1 MHSRWYHFKRS
12 NSLYRQCGRLAQLVR
27 APALQAGCPGFESLT
42 AHHSIL
48 IAAIV
53 FGSRKSSFSVL
64 QESGMTKKLITIVTP
79 CYNEELNVREVHRRV
94 QMVASELPEY
104 RFEHLF
110 IDNASKD
117 GTVAVLREM
126 AAEDASVKVIVNARN
141 FGADR
146 SGMHGFLQA
155 EGDVVGCVAA
165 DLQDPPE
172 LFVEMIREWEKGF
185 PIVVAIKNSSDENG
199 LMYRVRT
206 AYYRLVASL
215 TSVEVLEHFTGF
227 GLYDRTVVDQIRTNF
242 RDPYPYFRGM
252 IAELGLPI
260 SKVFYNQ
267 KRRERGITSNNFYA
281 LYDLA
286 MLGITNL
293 SKVPLRLVIG
303 CGFISAAISFFA
315 GMVYLAYKLV
325 FWNSFTVGVAPLVLG
340 LFFLG
345 SVQLIA
351 LGIIGEYVGSIH
363 TFVQNRPLVTERER
377 INF

>member
-1 MHSRWYHFKRS
+1 MSR
-12 NSLYRQCGRLAQLVR
+12 
-27 APALQAGCPGFESLT
+27 
-42 AHHSIL
+42 
-48 IAAIV
+48 
-53 FGSRKSSFSVL
+53 
-64 QESGMTKKLITIVTP
+64 KLITIMTP
-79 CYNEELNVREVHRRV
+79 CYNEELNVREIHRRV
-94 QMVASELPEY
+94 MAMAAEFPEY
-104 RFEHLF
+104 RFVHLF
-110 IDNASKD
+110 ADNASKD

-126 AAEDASVKVIVNARN
+126 AAEDSSVKVIVNARN
-141 FGADR
+141 FGPDR
-146 SGMHGFLQA
+146 SGMHAFLQA
-155 EGDVVGCVAA
+155 EGDAVGSIAA

-172 LFVEMIREWEKGF
+172 LFVEMIREWENGF
-185 PIVVAIKNSSDENG
+185 PIVAAIKNASDESG

-206 AYYRLVASL
+206 AYYRLVARL
-215 TSVEVLEHFTGF
+215 TNVEVLEHFTGF
-227 GLYDRTVVDQIRTNF
+227 GLYDRFVVEQIRANF

-260 SKVFYNQ
+260 AKVFYKQ
-267 KRRERGITSNNFYA
+267 SRRERGITKNNFYT

-303 CGFISAAISFFA
+303 CGFISAAISFVLGVA
-315 GMVYLAYKLV
+315 YLVYKLV
-325 FWNSFTVGVAPLVLG
+325 FWNSFSVGVAPLVLG

-363 TFVQNRPLVTERER
+363 TFVLNRPLVTEKER